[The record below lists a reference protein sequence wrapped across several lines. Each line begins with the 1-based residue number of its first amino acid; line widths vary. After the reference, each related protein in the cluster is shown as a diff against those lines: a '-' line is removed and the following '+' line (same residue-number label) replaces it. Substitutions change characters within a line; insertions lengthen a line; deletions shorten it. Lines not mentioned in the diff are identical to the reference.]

1 MWRKHDISQPCKHE
15 IASEV
20 CGECGR
26 AKHGRPSPAVPK
38 SDGSCVD
45 TERGVILENRNHL
58 EKEGRM
64 YSLGV
69 LKVKSL
75 FKFKKSHGN

>member
-1 MWRKHDISQPCKHE
+1 VWRKHDISQPCKHE

-45 TERGVILENRNHL
+45 TERGIPHRNPAVPAQ
-58 EKEGRM
+58 ETPFQEPSTSMTGIFRE
-64 YSLGV
+64 YIEEPQ
-69 LKVKSL
+69 
-75 FKFKKSHGN
+75 